1 MAEIKKTFNLKIVGT
16 DDLKRLRN
24 EIFTTEK
31 ALKKLKSETKKNGEL
46 TEEQSKKF
54 IELETSLKANR
65 KNYRGA
71 QKDLQNLS
79 QAQKKSGSFT
89 MKMAKAFGLAQL
101 AVDGF
106 KMASRALM
114 TQIQDSI
121 KTFADFDIQM
131 QKVKAISGANKEEF
145 EKLKKSAQ
153 DLGRSTFFTATQVG
167 ELQMNFSKLGFTA
180 TEVLAA
186 QSAALDM
193 ATATGEDLARTATV
207 IGSSIRGFNLD
218 ASEAGRVADVMA
230 ASFTSSALDLEKFQ
244 TSMTK
249 VAPIAE
255 LMGVSLEATTAIMGK
270 LSDAGIEASIAG
282 TSLRNIFLKMGDP
295 SSDLAQALGK
305 TIGSGEEL
313 VQELK
318 NLRDAGVDVE
328 KMLAVVDQRQVAAFA
343 TMVKGVDVIESQIL
357 AFEKAEGAAAEMA
370 GTVGDA
376 LKGAI
381 LRFKSAL
388 DGLKIVLIDQIGE
401 NLQGV
406 IDKLAVFF
414 NFLAKS
420 AEVTLSEKLNQDR
433 IALNGFLI
441 ELNKVNFSQEQRKK
455 LIIEL
460 KNEYPNYLSH
470 LDSEKSSSEDVK
482 KALKD
487 LNDQLAMKILLQ
499 KESEKIAEQQEDEAD
514 RLNKVLEREDILEGL
529 IQKQMDSRG
538 LSLKENLSLVEQG
551 QNILDQ
557 LTTQLKEEG
566 FGGKPQEVRD
576 IENAIKFLELAQ
588 KKLSKETE
596 KGTKLIEDR
605 ADLLKRLIGKGFI
618 PDETNGGTGGTG
630 DTGGTGGG
638 GSGGGGGEQELSPAA
653 LAEIELNKILNKE
666 KEKFAAGIIK
676 TEEEL
681 NSELLRLTLE
691 HTDNVLK
698 TTELSVQQRASLE
711 TKLANLKVKQRKQDL
726 KETEEN
732 EKAKSELIK
741 ANIDNAM
748 TIGSSLTQIGQLMGK
763 NTAAAKAGI
772 AITKAASVASAIK
785 GIIDAKGAITKQA
798 KDGDPFSAFARM
810 AIMAAAVAP
819 LIASLL
825 ALKGEAGGSGGAG
838 DVQRASTNAEGTATF
853 ARGGLTRGGVFQG
866 ASHANGGVK
875 FAVGGRVMEAEGG
888 EAIINKKSTSAFR
901 PILSAINSFNGNGV
915 KFADGGLIS
924 SGERFALGGELR
936 SIQNIVS
943 NNAGT
948 SQVIVVESEVTTTQ
962 NRVSALESQASF

>member
-114 TQIQDSI
+114 RQLQDSV
-121 KTFADFDIQM
+121 KVFADFDIQM
-131 QKVKAISGANKEEF
+131 QKVKAISGANASEF
-145 EKLKKSAQ
+145 IKLSKSAQ
-153 DLGRSTFFTATQVG
+153 ELGRSTFFTATQVG

-420 AEVTLSEKLNQDR
+420 AEVKLSEKLNQDR